1 MDSSP
6 NVKTIVLEHLP
17 SLRRYARALVGSK
30 QGADELVQECIV
42 RILARRRCLDDVR
55 NHRAY
60 LFSIL
65 HNVYVDATKQAKA
78 MNGKGYDDH
87 HLLATSCAPPQP
99 SRLELQ
105 DLERALRRL
114 PDEQRQVILLVG
126 LEGMPYREVAEVLD
140 IPIGT
145 VMSRLSRGREALRQ
159 MMDGRLPRIA
169 DDAAK
174 ETRAKARRPL
184 SAGWRDPPRSPRR
197 SACRG

>member
-1 MDSSP
+1 MP
-6 NVKTIVLEHLP
+6 NVKAIVLEHLP

-42 RILARRRCLDDVR
+42 RVLARRRSLDDIR
-55 NHRAY
+55 NPRAY

-65 HNVYVDATKQAKA
+65 HNAYVDVSKQAGA
-78 MNGKGYDDH
+78 VNGKAYVDH
-87 HLLATSCAPPQP
+87 SQFATSCAPPQP

-105 DLERALRRL
+105 DLERALRCL
-114 PDEQRQVILLVG
+114 PDEQRHVVLLVG

-159 MMDGRLPRIA
+159 MMDGRQHQPSR
-169 DDAAK
+169 
-174 ETRAKARRPL
+174 RAR
-184 SAGWRDPPRSPRR
+184 
-197 SACRG
+197 